1 MSVRSARH
9 AGSMIVS
16 VLCAYVMTIIG
27 LIVAPVPSA
36 DAVESQCS
44 PGTNSFA
51 QCLPDAALA
60 EAVAKAAGKQASD
73 IMTQSDLQ
81 LTSLAVYHKGIKS
94 VEGLGP
100 SPI

>member
-1 MSVRSARH
+1 MGMRSARH

-16 VLCAYVMTIIG
+16 VLCACAITIIG

-36 DAVESQCS
+36 DAVEPQCS

-60 EAVAKAAGKQASD
+60 EAVAKTD
-73 IMTQSDLQ
+73 R
-81 LTSLAVYHKGIKS
+81 KS
-94 VEGLGP
+94 VV
-100 SPI
+100 